1 MLNLKKIRHKM
12 SSKPETMKT
21 PNPLIVDKEK
31 GEKNLS
37 KRHRKYFNK
46 IIQEN
51 IHNMKDAYQG

>member
-31 GEKNLS
+31 GEKTQV
-37 KRHRKYFNK
+37 KGT
-46 IIQEN
+46 EN
-51 IHNMKDAYQG
+51 ILIKLYKKIFTI